1 MRTSLVLI
9 LASAL
14 FLNSCD
20 NKDLTK
26 GIVSTETLLD
36 ELVSLE
42 RLSYM
47 PHNNYRTVQFS
58 SYDRRSTVPGRP
70 GWFMNSDGFGGEPEP
85 GFQAVI
91 REPDSTGIGEYL
103 ICDVR
108 GPGAIVRTWTA
119 MINGELDV
127 YIDNQNEP
135 LYSGD
140 AQKFLWNTASALL
153 GGRDSSFYES
163 VFRQNDAC
171 YFPLPFRSGCRIIWK
186 GNMEGLHFYH
196 IQVRLYDE
204 ETEVQSFNKND
215 IDSTNEQIDK
225 IAGIFSDPGK
235 AMGGG
240 EPGILN
246 QIFVPAGGRIVVDTI
261 QGPGQV
267 TELAFSATE
276 GDLNEI
282 LRKNVL
288 NIFFDHASVAQV
300 NAPLGDFFGAA
311 PGINPYTSLPF
322 SVEANGKM
330 TCRFPMPFKDNACII
345 IENHS
350 DHEVKLEY
358 SIRINDY
365 EWIDERSMHFRAKW
379 RIDHDMT
386 ASNKDIQDI
395 PYLVAKGKGRFVG
408 VAAFIKNPSAVPSS
422 WGNWWGEGDEKIFID
437 DDTCPSIFGTGS
449 EDYFNYSWSSSA
461 LFDHMFCGQP
471 RNDGPANRGFVTNY
485 RFQIIDDV
493 VFNSSFAF
501 FMELFHHGVVTDFD
515 YGRICYYYAPSET
528 IDENMRISDSDLR
541 TQIMPYWEGPVKYL
555 GSAGYE
561 FVEAEKV
568 ASLYPADRLF
578 PSHLWSKGRAYF
590 NELRTV
596 GDSFKLRFTIDEK
609 REGNIQLTMAHTP
622 ESGKVKI
629 FIEGMEEE
637 TAVTIDLHSSY
648 GVYSRNHGIMKT
660 VLEPGSYSIIIE
672 TLEDD
677 HNRIGVDFIW
687 LPS

>member
-1 MRTSLVLI
+1 MRTALVL
-9 LASAL
+9 LFFLPL

-20 NKDLTK
+20 KKDFNSR
-26 GIVSTETLLD
+26 IVSTETLLD
-36 ELVSLE
+36 ELISLE

-47 PHNNYRTVQFS
+47 PVYNYRTVQFS

-85 GFQAVI
+85 GFQAI
-91 REPDSTGIGEYL
+91 INEPDSTGLGEYL
-103 ICDVR
+103 IFDVR
-108 GPGAIVRTWTA
+108 GPGAVVRTWTA
-119 MINGELDV
+119 RINGELDV
-127 YIDNQNEP
+127 YIDNQSEP
-135 LYSGD
+135 LYSGN
-140 AQKFLWNTASALL
+140 AENFLWNTASALL
-153 GGRDSSFYES
+153 NGQDSSFYES

-171 YFPLPFRSGCRIIWK
+171 YFPLPFSSGCRIVWRGDI
-186 GNMEGLHFYH
+186 NELHFYH
-196 IQVRLYDE
+196 IQVRLFEDG
-204 ETEVQSFNKND
+204 TVVQSFTKND
-215 IDSTNEQIDK
+215 VERCSEQIEE
-225 IAGIFSDPGK
+225 IAGIFSDPGRIPVE
-235 AMGGG
+235 G
-240 EPGILN
+240 EPGILQ
-246 QIFVPAGGRIVVDTI
+246 QISVPAGGKTVVDTLL
-261 QGPGQV
+261 GPGQV
-267 TELAFSATE
+267 TELVFSANE

-288 NIFFDHASVAQV
+288 NIFFDHASVPQV

-322 SVEANGKM
+322 SVEGNGKM

-345 IENHS
+345 IENYS

-358 SIRINDY
+358 SIRVNDY
-365 EWIDERSMHFRAKW
+365 EWIDDLSMHFRAKW

-422 WGNWWGEGDEKIFID
+422 WGNWWGEGDEKIFTD
-437 DDTCPSIFGTGS
+437 DDTYPSVFGTGS

-485 RFQIIDDV
+485 RFQVIDDM

-501 FMELFHHGVVTDFD
+501 FMELYHHGVVRNFD
-515 YGRICYYYAPSET
+515 YGRICYYYAPPET
-528 IDENMRISDSDLR
+528 IDENMRISGSDLR
-541 TQIMPYWEGPVKYL
+541 TQTMPYWDGPVGYL

-561 FVEAEKV
+561 FIEAEEV

-578 PSHLWSKGRAYF
+578 PSYLWSKGRAYF
-590 NELRTV
+590 NEFRTK
-596 GDSFKLRFTIDEK
+596 GDYFKLRFTIDEEK
-609 REGNIQLTMAHTP
+609 ESNILLTMAHTP

-629 FIEGMEEE
+629 FIEGMEEQ

-648 GVYSRNHGIMKT
+648 RVYARNHGIRRT
-660 VLEPGSYSIIIE
+660 LLQPGNYSIIIE
-672 TLEDD
+672 NLEERP
-677 HNRIGVDFIW
+677 NRVGVDFIW
-687 LPS
+687 LPL